1 MNWGVFYLGM
11 VSVTISFSDSYKID
25 PTVYE
30 ITGALDPILG
40 LDMRLFI
47 DPVLVKN
54 SQIPEFRKA
63 NEKIE
68 SYFTSILRLLSAS
81 KKENDLFWNQALQV
95 FKSSEINGLSIGYS
109 KNDEG
114 GGGIGKIK
122 KTEIL
127 KNLKEILDAG
137 TSDPTIFELIGGFQ
151 DGIGP
156 DLISDLIS
164 NILIDEL
171 VEYTQRVCIDLGIKL
186 QKLKFSKDYT
196 EKDLPE
202 NLLSKKA
209 IILVPKE
216 FLRDLPIA
224 DSFMD
229 IDWICKHNQKLRGYL
244 NSVIE
249 GSFKKISIKEQKG
262 HIRSAIISDPEF
274 LKQVLQAYKSAPI
287 EFYDFD
293 DDPKGEFIWY
303 PVAKKVVKDY
313 PLELKLQNTPT
324 LDEVFEL
331 VEKICEHFKVLV
343 EDNQLCKL
351 LYDRNGKRKH
361 ESAAQLLFFGIA
373 NSYCTANNIDIT
385 PESDAGRGPV
395 DFKFSSGAHNKVLV
409 EVKLVSNP
417 NLSKGYKSQLPIYLK
432 AEKSLKGIYLVIHN
446 MEISDQRWQNFINLT
461 SQSGLTNLK
470 MIDVNAIPKE
480 SASVADE

>member
-1 MNWGVFYLGM
+1 M
-11 VSVTISFSDSYKID
+11 TISFSDSYKID
-25 PTVYE
+25 PIAFET
-30 ITGALDPILG
+30 TGALDPILG
-40 LDMRLFI
+40 LDTRLFI
-47 DPVLVKN
+47 DPLLVKK
-54 SQIPEFRKA
+54 SQIPEFKNA
-63 NEKIE
+63 TQKIE
-68 SYFTSILRLLSAS
+68 TYFSNILRLLSAS
-81 KKENDLFWNQALQV
+81 KKENDLFWNQAIQL

-122 KTEIL
+122 KVEIL

-137 TSDPTIFELIGGFQ
+137 TNDPTIFELIGGFQ

-171 VEYTQRVCIDLGIKL
+171 IEYTQRICNDLGIKL
-186 QKLKFSKDYT
+186 SQLKFSKDYGAT
-196 EKDLPE
+196 DLPE

-229 IDWICKHNQKLRGYL
+229 IDWICKHNQQLRGYL

-249 GSFKKISIKEQKG
+249 GSFKKISVKEQKG
-262 HIRSAIISDPEF
+262 HIRSALVGDPKF
-274 LKQVLQAYKSAPI
+274 LQKVLQAYKSAPI

-303 PVAKKVVKDY
+303 KTAKKFVEEH
-313 PLELKLQNTPT
+313 PLELKLKSSPS
-324 LDEVFEL
+324 LDEVFAL
-331 VEKICEHFKVLV
+331 VEKMCEHFKVLI

-351 LYDRNGKRKH
+351 LYDKNGKRKH

-395 DFKFSSGAHNKVLV
+395 DFKFSGGAHNKVLV
-409 EVKLVSNP
+409 EVKLTSNP
-417 NLSKGYKSQLPIYLK
+417 NLSKGYKNQLPIYLK

-461 SQSGLTNLK
+461 NQSGLKNLK
-470 MIDVNAIPKE
+470 MIDVNAIPKD
-480 SASVADE
+480 SASKSDEPD